1 MLRDPTMGVQRAEPQ
16 KRNRLKG
23 NSQVTNLGSTHA
35 HRFIGL
41 TDMNQIKAILREIGL
56 NVLQEVKDL
65 PEIVHPN
72 WLEEL
77 EKVEGKIAR
86 PQ

>member
-1 MLRDPTMGVQRAEPQ
+1 ME
-16 KRNRLKG
+16 
-23 NSQVTNLGSTHA
+23 SQATWLLLAMRRKLMNLGSTHT

-41 TDMNQIKAILREIGL
+41 SDMNQIKAILREIRL

-72 WLEEL
+72 WPEEL
-77 EKVEGKIAR
+77 EKVEGK
-86 PQ
+86 

>member
-1 MLRDPTMGVQRAEPQ
+1 ME
-16 KRNRLKG
+16 
-23 NSQVTNLGSTHA
+23 SQATWLLLAMRRKLVNLGSTHA

-41 TDMNQIKAILREIGL
+41 TDMNQIKAIPREIRL

-77 EKVEGKIAR
+77 EKVEGK
-86 PQ
+86 

>member
-1 MLRDPTMGVQRAEPQ
+1 MRRKLM
-16 KRNRLKG
+16 
-23 NSQVTNLGSTHA
+23 NLGSTHA

-41 TDMNQIKAILREIGL
+41 TDMNQIQAILREIRL

-77 EKVEGKIAR
+77 EKVEGK
-86 PQ
+86 

>member
-1 MLRDPTMGVQRAEPQ
+1 M
-16 KRNRLKG
+16 
-23 NSQVTNLGSTHA
+23 NLGSTHA

-41 TDMNQIKAILREIGL
+41 TDMNQIKAILREIRL

-77 EKVEGKIAR
+77 EKVEGK
-86 PQ
+86 